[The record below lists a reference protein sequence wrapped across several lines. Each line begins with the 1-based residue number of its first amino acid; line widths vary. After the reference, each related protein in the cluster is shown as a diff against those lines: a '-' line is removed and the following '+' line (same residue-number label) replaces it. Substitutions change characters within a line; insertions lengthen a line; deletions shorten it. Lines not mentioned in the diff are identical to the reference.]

1 MYFLYALRRKNM
13 DKRILRKWMNAS
25 ALHVTNQAMQD
36 SIPSCMNIIINDTIE
51 NGTIQIHDKYTPQY

>member
-1 MYFLYALRRKNM
+1 
-13 DKRILRKWMNAS
+13 MNAS